1 MTPLLF
7 RAGALYF
14 RKIAVDAMQSS
25 AVTQY
30 NGNAVCKEL
39 LRALESART
48 RLAIAI
54 AEETKSTPRSRR
66 QYYLDTAD
74 QLRTCIGRLRKVDGD
89 LERDYESWALA
100 LQALKQLPV
109 QNNAFQLCLKLREI
123 VTDLVRAIQRV
134 W

>member
-7 RAGALYF
+7 RAGALHF
-14 RKIAVDAMQSS
+14 RKIAVDAMQNT
-25 AVTQY
+25 ALAQY
-30 NGNAVCKEL
+30 NGNAVRKEL

-74 QLRTCIGRLRKVDGD
+74 HLRRFIGRLRKVDGYS
-89 LERDYESWALA
+89 ERDYESWALA
-100 LQALKQLPV
+100 LQALKQLPA
-109 QNNAFQLCLKLREI
+109 QNNAFQLCLTLREI
-123 VTDLVRAIQRV
+123 VMDLVRAVQRV
-134 W
+134 C